1 MSINKQTHP
10 SLCGLCKNSV
20 GLCSWSARLIP
31 VKGWEAERVMHK
43 GQAKEKIQGYRVISC
58 PKFIKHER
66 AKAPVPA
73 EAFKKRAY
81 NRQLK
86 SGRWNRGELIFVE
99 KNCRRLSVTEISK
112 ILRRSEYTVMRV
124 IENLGS

>member
-1 MSINKQTHP
+1 MSKNKQTSS

-20 GLCSWSARLIP
+20 GLCSWSAHFIP
-31 VKGWEAERVMHK
+31 IEGWEAERVMHK

-66 AKAPVPA
+66 AKVPVPA

-81 NRQLK
+81 NRHLK